1 MLKVSFHP
9 SSHIQASSFKSI
21 CAGWQ
26 SHHPWAELSPLISA
40 VSSTSGTHNKPELK
54 QLRANTRALK
64 AHQVN
69 AHSLI
74 HSWQNCHL
82 PVIAITSHNNQTS
95 LHGLRL
101 FCTRWV
107 LQKSDVLQR
116 CSNLYQLPAKNIVPP
131 QKGSLKGTHSQQ
143 LFPKMAKDISYCR
156 EKHKDPKFAGHG

>member
-69 AHSLI
+69 ARSLI

-107 LQKSDVLQR
+107 LQKSDVLQKP
-116 CSNLYQLPAKNIVPP
+116 LYHHKKEVLREPILN
-131 QKGSLKGTHSQQ
+131 SY
-143 LFPKMAKDISYCR
+143 FPKWLKTSATAERSTKTPSLQVMVKVTQKQLTQI
-156 EKHKDPKFAGHG
+156 